1 MKDITRIAATL
12 ANQRTY
18 YYTADRSVDIR
29 LGLLKRLKQVI
40 RELSEEIERALWEDL
55 HKSAYE
61 THLMETSIVL
71 SEIDLYLK
79 KLKRWS
85 KPLKV
90 PSPMFLFPSKSYVMS
105 EPYGLALII
114 SPWNYPFQLLMA
126 PLVAAVAAGNVVA
139 VKPSEDAP
147 ATAEVVEKIIR
158 KVFDEKYVSVFRG
171 EVEVA
176 QALLCQR
183 FDYIFFT
190 GSPRVGKIVMQAAAE
205 HLTPVTLE
213 LGGKSPCIVDTSADI
228 KIAARRLIWGKLV
241 NCGQTCVAPDYL
253 LVQAS
258 VKEAL
263 IKEMIKQ
270 IKAFYGENPAQ
281 SDDYP
286 RMVNKRSVERIKSLI
301 AGEKVLYGGQVDV
314 QDKYVEPTLLDCK
327 SFDSPVMQEEI
338 FGPLLPIIEIASI
351 TEAISLVNSHEKPLA
366 LYYFGD
372 KEIAWSVIRNTSS
385 GGVCIND
392 TILHLA
398 NPNLPFGGVGESGI
412 GSYHGKAGF
421 DTFTH
426 KRSILASK
434 TGIDFKLKYPPY
446 KGLEM
451 MKRFLF

>member
-139 VKPSEDAP
+139 VRPSEDAP

-301 AGEKVLYGGQVDV
+301 VGEKVLYGGQVDV